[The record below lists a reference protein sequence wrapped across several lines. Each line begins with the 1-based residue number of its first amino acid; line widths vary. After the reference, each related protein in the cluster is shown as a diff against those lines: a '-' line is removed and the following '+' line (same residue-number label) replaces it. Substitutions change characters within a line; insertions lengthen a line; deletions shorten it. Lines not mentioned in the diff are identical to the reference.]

1 MAFVIALCTMQFDV
15 PMSASLKDKR
25 HAIKPIVAHLRNH
38 FNVSVAEV
46 DDLDSRNR
54 ATLAAVCVSGDSNY
68 AHGLL
73 MKVIS
78 SVEKLRADATLMDYR
93 IEML

>member
-1 MAFVIALCTMQFDV
+1 MAFVVALCTMQFDV

-46 DDLDSRNR
+46 DDLDIWNR
-54 ATLAAVCVSGDSNY
+54 ATLAMVTVSGDEGY

-73 MKVIS
+73 MKAIEA
-78 SVEKLRADATLMDYR
+78 VETLRADATLMDYR